1 MSYVVPF
8 KRYRPGS
15 RDDGIPFIEAEIYEA
30 PPSETEPDLGDFVL
44 IDTIPLSPV
53 DANPAKPALRSF
65 TTSEAQFPD
74 GWYYVSFVDANGD
87 RQDTSPVQIGSA
99 IAGLYYAS
107 ADDVRAYLGV
117 TPSQLSDDVIE
128 PILRKAQ
135 YDIDAAAGGWELY
148 EDTGLKFASDE
159 FDDVLTDDQLR
170 ALVRATCAQVEYRM
184 TMGDEFMVKEQYES
198 QSGPGYSTTGQ
209 LRKVCGAAY
218 TALGQGGLL
227 HLHGKATNRRSRLYG
242 DLPRAN

>member
-15 RDDGIPFIEAEIYEA
+15 RDDGIPFINAEIFE
-30 PPSETEPDLGDFVL
+30 SETEEGVYTL

-53 DANPAKPALRSF
+53 DADPSKPVLRSF
-65 TTSEAQFPD
+65 TTAEGQFAD

-87 RQDTSPVQIGSA
+87 RQDTDPVQIGAA
-99 IAGLYYAS
+99 IAGIYYAS
-107 ADDVRAYLGV
+107 ADDVRAWLGV
-117 TPSQLSDDVIE
+117 TSAQLSDDLIT

-135 YDIDAAAGGWELY
+135 YDIDAAAGGWDLY

-159 FDDVLTDDQLR
+159 YEDVLTDNQLR

-184 TMGDEFMVKEQYES
+184 TMGDEFMVKEQHES
-198 QSGPGYSTTGQ
+198 QSGPGYSTSGQ

-227 HLHGKATNRRSRLYG
+227 HLHGKATNRRTRLYG